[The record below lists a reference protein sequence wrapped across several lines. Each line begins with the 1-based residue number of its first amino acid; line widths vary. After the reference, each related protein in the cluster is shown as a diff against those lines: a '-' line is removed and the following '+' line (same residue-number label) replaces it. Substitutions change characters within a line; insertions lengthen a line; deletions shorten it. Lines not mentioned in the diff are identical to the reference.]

1 MAVRHGFHRS
11 KELQLTAS
19 SSFQGGKRGW
29 RLSSVINRQWY
40 DQSCWCNETS
50 TTIPQ
55 WLGRQL
61 LGCEHL
67 EVLGLPRLC
76 ISYLVCVSVLF
87 VFLSCI
93 PYSKLVNVNKVFP
106 WVWWAVL
113 ANYWTWGGNG
123 GKPRFLADQPKVQVT
138 IWTCDWH
145 WRWESVLSDY
155 VLNLWDLRNSRKLAS
170 ELNCTAGH
178 PISVRRAGELAGKGK
193 ALSFRYYVMNIKLS
207 YNERNK
213 TVPSFLPLSLRLN
226 EVIWTCVS
234 CHLTFTYG
242 LILHSWKTIENL
254 V

>member
-1 MAVRHGFHRS
+1 MIWS
-11 KELQLTAS
+11 
-19 SSFQGGKRGW
+19 
-29 RLSSVINRQWY
+29 
-40 DQSCWCNETS
+40 SCWCNETS
-50 TTIPQ
+50 TKIPQ

-67 EVLGLPRLC
+67 EVLGLPCLC
-76 ISYLVCVSVLF
+76 IAYLVCASVLF

-93 PYSKLVNVNKVFP
+93 CYSKLVNVNKVFP

-123 GKPRFLADQPKVQVT
+123 GKPRFLADQPKVQLT

-145 WRWESVLSDY
+145 WRWWSVLSDY
-155 VLNLWDLRNSRKLAS
+155 VLNLWGLRNSRKLAS

-207 YNERNK
+207 DNERNNCPLLSSS
-213 TVPSFLPLSLRLN
+213 VPQAQWSHQNMHFLPFNFHLWLDFTFLENNREPGLMPKAHTNSSSWDYMVKITLGSL
-226 EVIWTCVS
+226 I
-234 CHLTFTYG
+234 
-242 LILHSWKTIENL
+242 ILAF
-254 V
+254 